1 MKYLVTGA
9 TGAFG
14 TRAIK
19 TLSQRV
25 PTSEIVASVRDK
37 EKAHELIEM
46 GIEVRQADFNDE
58 QSLEKA
64 FEGIDRVLMI
74 STNEPVHDKR
84 IAQHINAINAAKK
97 NQVKLLVYTSGT
109 NNPEKPVPLAI
120 AHIATEKYLFESG
133 VPYCVLRNN
142 SYLETEIPTMK
153 ACMTGAPIVTSAG
166 NGKVGFAMKYDYA
179 DAAVSAL
186 IGSNNENKIYELSG
200 TPITYDEFAGILGS
214 VLGKEIPVNHVDD
227 DTYAAALKQ
236 LGMADVMIP
245 MLVATKKGIREG
257 LMEVHSNDLEM
268 LLGRPAISLKDG
280 LTSIYKILS

>member
-25 PTSEIVASVRDK
+25 PTSEIVSSVRDK

-142 SYLETEIPTMK
+142 SYLETEIPTVK
-153 ACMTGAPIVTSAG
+153 ACMAGAPIVTSAG

-200 TPITYDEFAGILGS
+200 TPITYDEFAEVLGS
-214 VLGKEIPVNHVDD
+214 VLGKVIPVNHVND
-227 DTYAAALKQ
+227 DTYATALKQ

-257 LMEVHSNDLEM
+257 LMEVHSNDLEL

>member
-19 TLSQRV
+19 TLSTKV

-37 EKAHELIEM
+37 SKANELIEM

-64 FEGIDRVLMI
+64 FEGMDRVLMI

-109 NNPEKPVPLAI
+109 NNPQKPVPLAI

-133 VPYCVLRNN
+133 VSYCVLRNN
-142 SYLETEIPTMK
+142 SYLETEIPTVK
-153 ACMTGAPIVTSAG
+153 ACMSGAPIVTSAG
-166 NGKVGFAMKYDYA
+166 SGKVGFATKYDYA

-200 TPITYDEFAGILGS
+200 TPITYDEFAQVLGA
-214 VLGKEIPVNHVDD
+214 VLGKEIPVKHVDD
-227 DTYAAALKQ
+227 DAYATALKQ

-257 LMEVHSNDLEM
+257 LMEVHSDDLEM

-280 LTSIYKILS
+280 LTAICNALS

>member
-19 TLSQRV
+19 TLSTKV

-37 EKAHELIEM
+37 SKANELIEM

-109 NNPEKPVPLAI
+109 NNPQKPVPLAI

-133 VPYCVLRNN
+133 VSYCVLRNN
-142 SYLETEIPTMK
+142 SYLETEIPTVK
-153 ACMTGAPIVTSAG
+153 ACMSGAPIVTSAG
-166 NGKVGFAMKYDYA
+166 SGKVGFATKHDYA

-200 TPITYDEFAGILGS
+200 TPITYDEFAQVLGA
-214 VLGKEIPVNHVDD
+214 VLGKEIPVTHVDD
-227 DTYAAALKQ
+227 DAYATALKRV
-236 LGMADVMIP
+236 GMADVMIP

-257 LMEVHSNDLEM
+257 LMEVHSDDLEM

-280 LTSIYKILS
+280 LTAICNALS

>member
-19 TLSQRV
+19 TLSQKV

-37 EKAHELIEM
+37 SKANELIDM

-58 QSLEKA
+58 QSLENA

-120 AHIATEKYLFESG
+120 AHIATEKYLVESG
-133 VPYCVLRNN
+133 VPYCILRNN
-142 SYLETEIPTMK
+142 SYLETEIPTVK
-153 ACMTGAPIVTSAG
+153 ACMAGAPIVTSAG
-166 NGKVGFAMKYDYA
+166 NGKVGFATKYDYA

-186 IGSNNENKIYELSG
+186 IGNNNENKIYELSG
-200 TPITYDEFAGILGS
+200 TPVTYDEFAQVLGD
-214 VLGKEIPVNHVDD
+214 VLGKEIPVTHVDD
-227 DTYAAALKQ
+227 DAYAAALKQ

-268 LLGRPAISLKDG
+268 LLGRPAVSLKDG
-280 LTSIYKILS
+280 LTAIYNALS

>member
-1 MKYLVTGA
+1 M
-9 TGAFG
+9 
-14 TRAIK
+14 
-19 TLSQRV
+19 
-25 PTSEIVASVRDK
+25 
-37 EKAHELIEM
+37 
-46 GIEVRQADFNDE
+46 RQADFNDE
-58 QSLEKA
+58 QSLENA

-120 AHIATEKYLFESG
+120 AHIATEKYLVESG
-133 VPYCVLRNN
+133 VPYCILRNN
-142 SYLETEIPTMK
+142 SYLETEIPTVK
-153 ACMTGAPIVTSAG
+153 ACMAGAPIVTSAG
-166 NGKVGFAMKYDYA
+166 KGKVGFATKYDYA

-200 TPITYDEFAGILGS
+200 TPVTYDEFAQVLGD
-214 VLGKEIPVNHVDD
+214 VLGKEIPVTHVDD
-227 DTYAAALKQ
+227 DAYAATLKQ

-268 LLGRPAISLKDG
+268 LLGRSAVSLKDG
-280 LTSIYKILS
+280 LTAIYKALS

>member
-9 TGAFG
+9 TGDFG
-14 TRAIK
+14 TRAIT
-19 TLSQRV
+19 TLSQKV
-25 PTSEIVASVRDK
+25 PTSDIVASTRNK
-37 EKAHELIEM
+37 AKAHELIAM

-64 FEGIDRVLMI
+64 FVGIDRILMI

-97 NQVKLLVYTSGT
+97 NQIKLLVYTSGT

-120 AHIATEKYLFESG
+120 AHIATEKYLVESK
-133 VPYCVLRNN
+133 VPYCILRNN
-142 SYLETEIPTMK
+142 SYLETEIPTVK

-186 IGSNNENKIYELSG
+186 IGSNNKNKIYELSG
-200 TPITYDEFAGILGS
+200 VPITYDEFAQVLGH

-227 DTYAAALKQ
+227 EAYAAALKQ
-236 LGMADVMIP
+236 LGMAEVMIP

-268 LLGRPAISLKDG
+268 LLGRPPISLIDG
-280 LTSIYKILS
+280 LTTIYNILS

>member
-19 TLSQRV
+19 TLSTKV

-37 EKAHELIEM
+37 SKANELIEM

-64 FEGIDRVLMI
+64 FEGMDRVLMI

-109 NNPEKPVPLAI
+109 NNPQKPVPLAI

-133 VPYCVLRNN
+133 VSYCVLRNN
-142 SYLETEIPTMK
+142 SYLETEIPTVK
-153 ACMTGAPIVTSAG
+153 ACMSGAPIVTSAG
-166 NGKVGFAMKYDYA
+166 SGKVGFATKHDYA

-200 TPITYDEFAGILGS
+200 TPITYDEFAQVLGA
-214 VLGKEIPVNHVDD
+214 VLGKEIPVTHVDD
-227 DTYAAALKQ
+227 DAYATALKRV
-236 LGMADVMIP
+236 GMADVMIP

-257 LMEVHSNDLEM
+257 LMEVHSDDLEM

-280 LTSIYKILS
+280 LTAICNALS

>member
-19 TLSQRV
+19 TLSQKV
-25 PTSEIVASVRDK
+25 PTSEIVAGVRDK
-37 EKAHELIEM
+37 SKANNLIDM

-58 QSLEKA
+58 QSLENA

-120 AHIATEKYLFESG
+120 AHIATEKYLVESG
-133 VPYCVLRNN
+133 VPYCILRNN
-142 SYLETEIPTMK
+142 SYLETEIPTVK
-153 ACMTGAPIVTSAG
+153 ACMAGAPIVTSAG
-166 NGKVGFAMKYDYA
+166 KGKVGFATKYDYA

-200 TPITYDEFAGILGS
+200 TPVTYDEFAQVLGD
-214 VLGKEIPVNHVDD
+214 VLGKEIPVTHVDD
-227 DTYAAALKQ
+227 DAYAATLKQ

-268 LLGRPAISLKDG
+268 LLGRSAVSLKDG
-280 LTSIYKILS
+280 LTAIYKALS

>member
-19 TLSQRV
+19 TLSQKV
-25 PTSEIVASVRDK
+25 PTSEIVAGVRDK
-37 EKAHELIEM
+37 SKANNLIDM

-58 QSLEKA
+58 QSLENA

-109 NNPEKPVPLAI
+109 NNPEKSVPLAI
-120 AHIATEKYLFESG
+120 AHIATEKYLVESG
-133 VPYCVLRNN
+133 VPYCILRNN
-142 SYLETEIPTMK
+142 SYLETEIPTVK
-153 ACMTGAPIVTSAG
+153 ACMAGAPIVTSAG
-166 NGKVGFAMKYDYA
+166 KGKVGFATKYDYA

-200 TPITYDEFAGILGS
+200 TPVTYDEFAQVLGD
-214 VLGKEIPVNHVDD
+214 VLGKEIPVTHVDD
-227 DTYAAALKQ
+227 DAYAATLKQ

-268 LLGRPAISLKDG
+268 LLGRSAVSLKDG
-280 LTSIYKILS
+280 LTAIYKALS

>member
-1 MKYLVTGA
+1 M
-9 TGAFG
+9 
-14 TRAIK
+14 
-19 TLSQRV
+19 
-25 PTSEIVASVRDK
+25 
-37 EKAHELIEM
+37 
-46 GIEVRQADFNDE
+46 
-58 QSLEKA
+58 
-64 FEGIDRVLMI
+64 
-74 STNEPVHDKR
+74 
-84 IAQHINAINAAKK
+84 
-97 NQVKLLVYTSGT
+97 
-109 NNPEKPVPLAI
+109 AI

>member
-25 PTSEIVASVRDK
+25 PTSEIVSSVRDK

-142 SYLETEIPTMK
+142 SYLETEIPTVK
-153 ACMTGAPIVTSAG
+153 ACMAGAPIVTSAG

-200 TPITYDEFAGILGS
+200 TPITYDEFAEVLGS
-214 VLGKEIPVNHVDD
+214 VLGKVIPVNHVND
-227 DTYAAALKQ
+227 DTYATALKQ

-257 LMEVHSNDLEM
+257 LMEVHSNDLEL

-280 LTSIYKILS
+280 LTSISKILS

>member
-46 GIEVRQADFNDE
+46 GIEVRQADFNDK

-97 NQVKLLVYTSGT
+97 IKL
-109 NNPEKPVPLAI
+109 N
-120 AHIATEKYLFESG
+120 F
-133 VPYCVLRNN
+133 
-142 SYLETEIPTMK
+142 
-153 ACMTGAPIVTSAG
+153 
-166 NGKVGFAMKYDYA
+166 
-179 DAAVSAL
+179 
-186 IGSNNENKIYELSG
+186 
-200 TPITYDEFAGILGS
+200 
-214 VLGKEIPVNHVDD
+214 
-227 DTYAAALKQ
+227 
-236 LGMADVMIP
+236 
-245 MLVATKKGIREG
+245 
-257 LMEVHSNDLEM
+257 
-268 LLGRPAISLKDG
+268 
-280 LTSIYKILS
+280 

>member
-19 TLSQRV
+19 TLSTKV

-37 EKAHELIEM
+37 SKANELIEM

-64 FEGIDRVLMI
+64 FEGMDRVLMI

-109 NNPEKPVPLAI
+109 NNPQKPVPLAI

-133 VPYCVLRNN
+133 VSYCVLRNN
-142 SYLETEIPTMK
+142 SYLETEIPTVK
-153 ACMTGAPIVTSAG
+153 ACMSGAPIVTSAG
-166 NGKVGFAMKYDYA
+166 SGKVGFATKHDYA

-200 TPITYDEFAGILGS
+200 TPITYDEFAQVLGA
-214 VLGKEIPVNHVDD
+214 VLGKEIPVTHVDD
-227 DTYAAALKQ
+227 DAYATALKQ

-257 LMEVHSNDLEM
+257 LMEVHSDDLEM

-280 LTSIYKILS
+280 LTAICNALS

>member
-19 TLSQRV
+19 TLSTKV

-37 EKAHELIEM
+37 SKANELIEM

-64 FEGIDRVLMI
+64 FEGMDRVLMI

-109 NNPEKPVPLAI
+109 NNPQKPVPLAI

-133 VPYCVLRNN
+133 VSYCVLRNN
-142 SYLETEIPTMK
+142 SYLETEIPTVK
-153 ACMTGAPIVTSAG
+153 ACMSGAPIVTSAG
-166 NGKVGFAMKYDYA
+166 SGKVGFATKHDYA

-200 TPITYDEFAGILGS
+200 TPITYDEFAQVLGA
-214 VLGKEIPVNHVDD
+214 VLGKEIPVTYVDD
-227 DTYAAALKQ
+227 DAYATALKRV
-236 LGMADVMIP
+236 GMADVMIP

-257 LMEVHSNDLEM
+257 LMEVHSDDLEM

-280 LTSIYKILS
+280 LTAICNALS

>member
-1 MKYLVTGA
+1 MRYLVTGA

-37 EKAHELIEM
+37 EKAHKLIEM
-46 GIEVRQADFNDE
+46 GIEVRQADFNDK

>member
-19 TLSQRV
+19 TLSQKV
-25 PTSEIVASVRDK
+25 PTSEIVAGVRDK
-37 EKAHELIEM
+37 SKANNLIDM

-58 QSLEKA
+58 QSLENA

-109 NNPEKPVPLAI
+109 NNPEKSVPLAI
-120 AHIATEKYLFESG
+120 AHIATEKYLVESG
-133 VPYCVLRNN
+133 VPYCILRNN
-142 SYLETEIPTMK
+142 SYLETEIPTVK
-153 ACMTGAPIVTSAG
+153 ACMAGAPIVTTAG
-166 NGKVGFAMKYDYA
+166 KGKVGFATKYDYA

-200 TPITYDEFAGILGS
+200 TPVTYDEFAQVLGD
-214 VLGKEIPVNHVDD
+214 VLGKEIPVTHVDD
-227 DTYAAALKQ
+227 DAYAATLKQ

-268 LLGRPAISLKDG
+268 LLGRSAVSLKDG
-280 LTSIYKILS
+280 LTAIYKALS